1 MQLFSANALRLSKGN
16 QKKKYIC
23 MSEIDFV
30 LFALCNSLQQF
41 QVRVEVN
48 ADLFLFYTRL

>member
-23 MSEIDFV
+23 MSEIHFV

-41 QVRVEVN
+41 
-48 ADLFLFYTRL
+48 

>member
-41 QVRVEVN
+41 
-48 ADLFLFYTRL
+48 